1 MERSWNCQD
10 SGTDITN
17 KNVTHYH
24 TIVILPQ
31 SDFDFSWAAQ
41 CSLLRVLKWAF
52 LIMVIIGIFWISIKS
67 RNLFVVFVESMKKHQ
82 KDRSQRSAKLL
93 SKISKGFAVFVAM
106 SINVLWLPRTQTSL
120 FNLKRARKG
129 RREGDNGRLY
139 PSHGPLRFITSH
151 SFRARICHAK
161 NEAPEEEASVMIW
174 FLYWDFN
181 IWKVSFFF
189 L

>member
-17 KNVTHYH
+17 KNVIHYH

-67 RNLFVVFVESMKKHQ
+67 RNLFVVFVESMKKHK

-106 SINVLWLPRTQTSL
+106 SINVLWFDFFVEILTYERSL
-120 FNLKRARKG
+120 FFSCRSRRIHFLQFVWVSFMLNIFIMFLVTVSEKRSI
-129 RREGDNGRLY
+129 LT
-139 PSHGPLRFITSH
+139 LR
-151 SFRARICHAK
+151 
-161 NEAPEEEASVMIW
+161 ASV
-174 FLYWDFN
+174 
-181 IWKVSFFF
+181 
-189 L
+189 